1 MRTGFVWI
9 LLVEISKK
17 ILSIGDMLDRF
28 PSTFARTIAKPI
40 AQIIKFVVNK
50 FGVEDSSNFILRAGV

>member
-1 MRTGFVWI
+1 M

-17 ILSIGDMLDRF
+17 LLSIGDMLDKL
-28 PSTFARTIAKPI
+28 PSTFAQTIAKPI
-40 AQIIKFVVNK
+40 HQIIKFVANK